1 MNIMVGDNRLENVA
15 VRLSDV
21 KVREA
26 YNAENQ
32 QVQKILDEQAKEM
45 AGDGVVLEL
54 NKSEQNAERIKAE
67 ALDKVQKNT
76 KAQESA
82 ERLAVENEKKKVADM
97 QRVLENINIYPR

>member
-76 KAQESA
+76 KDQESA

>member
-26 YNAENQ
+26 YIAENQ
-32 QVQKILDEQAKEM
+32 QVQKTLDEQAKEM

-67 ALDKVQKNT
+67 ALDKVQKNI
-76 KAQESA
+76 KDQEQA
-82 ERLAVENEKKKVADM
+82 ERLAVENEKKKVTDM

>member
-15 VRLSDV
+15 VRLSDE

-26 YNAENQ
+26 YIAENQ
-32 QVQKILDEQAKEM
+32 QVQKILDEQANEM

-54 NKSEQNAERIKAE
+54 NKSKQDAERIKAE

-76 KAQESA
+76 KDQEQA
-82 ERLAVENEKKKVADM
+82 ERLAIENEKKKEANL
-97 QRVLENINIYPR
+97 QHVLENINIYPR